1 MGKAKERGP
10 SGLLVIDKPLGM
22 TSHDVVSKTRWI
34 VGTRKV
40 GHAGTLDPEA
50 SGVLLVGLNKATKLL
65 TYLVG
70 QDKTYEATIVLGAA
84 TVTED
89 AQGELISV
97 APSFPVRSLF
107 PDADGA
113 KERVLHAMAAL
124 TGEIE
129 QVPSA
134 VSAIKVNGVRS
145 YARVRAGEAVELAAR
160 PVTISEFELLDM
172 RRGMLVTGDYGVSES
187 ANTKELSICPD
198 SGEVPARIDT
208 VELDVRVSCSSGTYI
223 RALARD
229 LGAALGVGAHLKTL
243 NRSRVGAVYQS
254 EATSLDTLVRARE
267 DASEPLDA
275 FPHMP
280 LEELAKRLFEVRELS
295 AAEATDISFGRGIE
309 PVAGDKATKSPSSD
323 GANSAHASTRGLR
336 AAFAPDGTLVALL
349 HTKKVPARV
358 GGGVKAVPELVFEAG
373 KTFS

>member
-40 GHAGTLDPEA
+40 GHAGTLDPQA

-89 AQGELISV
+89 AEGELISV
-97 APSFPVRSLF
+97 APASPVRALF
-107 PDADGA
+107 PDAEGA
-113 KERVLHAMAAL
+113 QERVLAAMAAL
-124 TGEIE
+124 SGEID

-145 YARVRAGEAVELAAR
+145 YARVRAGENVELAAR

-172 RRGMLVTGDYGVSES
+172 RRGMLTTDDYGVAES
-187 ANTKELSICPD
+187 ADTKNLSMCPD
-198 SGEVPARIDT
+198 SGQVPARIDT

-229 LGAALGVGAHLKTL
+229 LGAALGVGAHLKAL
-243 NRSRVGAVYQS
+243 NRSRVGAIYQA
-254 EATSLDTLVRARE
+254 EATALDTLVRARE
-267 DASEPLDA
+267 ESGQPLDL

-280 LEELAKRLFEVRELS
+280 LETLAKRLFAVRELS

-309 PVAGDKATKSPSSD
+309 PVDGEPVTTSD
-323 GANSAHASTRGLR
+323 QTEGSHASTRGLS

-349 HTKKVPARV
+349 RTKKVPARA

-373 KTFS
+373 KSFS